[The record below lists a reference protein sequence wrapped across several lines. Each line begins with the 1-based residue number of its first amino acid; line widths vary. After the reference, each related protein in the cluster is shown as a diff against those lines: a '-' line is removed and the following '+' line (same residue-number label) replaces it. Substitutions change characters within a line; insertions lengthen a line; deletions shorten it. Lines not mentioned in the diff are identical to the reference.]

1 MAHLKIWEAFVI
13 IKYQPTSISL
23 PSLVRGRAFWVTKLK
38 NMEFA
43 IVFLFYAVIF
53 YALLIVGY
61 QLLKYLD
68 KKGIINIDKIIKD
81 LEDEN

>member
-1 MAHLKIWEAFVI
+1 
-13 IKYQPTSISL
+13 
-23 PSLVRGRAFWVTKLK
+23 
-38 NMEFA
+38 MEFA

-53 YALLIVGY
+53 YTVLIVGY

-81 LEDEN
+81 IEDED

>member
-1 MAHLKIWEAFVI
+1 
-13 IKYQPTSISL
+13 
-23 PSLVRGRAFWVTKLK
+23 
-38 NMEFA
+38 MEFA

-68 KKGIINIDKIIKD
+68 KKSIIDIEKIIKD
-81 LEDEN
+81 LEDED

>member
-1 MAHLKIWEAFVI
+1 
-13 IKYQPTSISL
+13 
-23 PSLVRGRAFWVTKLK
+23 
-38 NMEFA
+38 MEFA

-53 YALLIVGY
+53 YAVLIVGY

-81 LEDEN
+81 LEDED

>member
-23 PSLVRGRAFWVTKLK
+23 PSLVRWRAFWVTKLK

-53 YALLIVGY
+53 YAVLIVGY